1 MAPFD
6 DKVLRRMFMS
16 DEKLNEK
23 FQEFLSEG
31 HDRFG
36 KVAVK
41 MMYCQYIL
49 TNPQL
54 LEQYEELHRW
64 EYYVPYVE
72 VVDEIYDLFH
82 RVGWKRF
89 MVALIFAM
97 KRLKVKQKGGTI
109 NERRVDVSLEH
120 LEKVPQ
126 TVEL

>member
-54 LEQYEELHRW
+54 LEL
-64 EYYVPYVE
+64 
-72 VVDEIYDLFH
+72 VDEIYDLFH